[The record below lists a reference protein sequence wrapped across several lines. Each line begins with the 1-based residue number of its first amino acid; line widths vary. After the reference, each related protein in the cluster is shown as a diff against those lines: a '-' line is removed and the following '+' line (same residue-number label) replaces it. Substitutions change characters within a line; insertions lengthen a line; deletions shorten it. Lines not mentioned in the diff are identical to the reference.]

1 MIRGTTPTLEFTL
14 PFEVES
20 LSTLY
25 VTFKQLGRTVIEREL
40 KDCRYDGKVLYV
52 DLTQND
58 TLSFTAGQQ
67 VDMQIRAKFTSGKA
81 VASEIMTTSVQ
92 RVLKGG
98 VV

>member
-1 MIRGTTPTLEFTL
+1 MIRGTTPTLEFSL
-14 PFEVES
+14 PFDVES
-20 LSTLY
+20 VATLY
-25 VTFKQLGRTVIEREL
+25 VTFKQMGRTVIERTLSE
-40 KDCRYDGKVLYV
+40 CRYDGKVLYV
-52 DLTQND
+52 DLTQNE

>member
-1 MIRGTTPTLEFTL
+1 MIRGTTPTLEFSL
-14 PFEVES
+14 PFEVAS
-20 LSTLY
+20 LSALY
-25 VTFKQLGRTVIEREL
+25 VTFKQLGRTVVEKQL

-67 VDMQIRAKFTSGKA
+67 VDMQIRAKFTSGKV

>member
-20 LSTLY
+20 LSALY
-25 VTFKQLGRTVIEREL
+25 VTFKQLGRTVVERQL

-52 DLTQND
+52 DLTQD
-58 TLSFTAGQQ
+58 ETLSFTAGHQ
-67 VDMQIRAKFTSGKA
+67 VDMQIRAKFVSGKS

-98 VV
+98 VI